1 MESLSPKSK
10 GYLIFIGGILTNF
23 IIGNS
28 MHWLSC
34 VSLYLKDYNNEIQLA
49 YNDIQF
55 ENINIHSQKNVQNNR
70 NSYFILCLILIF
82 SNMSNALSPIFTK
95 RKNIRTAL
103 FISFFLLI
111 CAYSFLYFIKNNY
124 FLIVIAFILYGIGIG
139 LPYQTVIKN
148 IWKYFHSTRK
158 KCCFIIL
165 YHFICNKC
173 FFI

>member
-34 VSLYLKDYNNEIQLA
+34 VSLYLKYYNNEIQLA

-70 NSYFILCLILIF
+70 NIYFILCLIT
-82 SNMSNALSPIFTK
+82 LS
-95 RKNIRTAL
+95 IRFYYL
-103 FISFFLLI
+103 
-111 CAYSFLYFIKNNY
+111 
-124 FLIVIAFILYGIGIG
+124 
-139 LPYQTVIKN
+139 
-148 IWKYFHSTRK
+148 
-158 KCCFIIL
+158 
-165 YHFICNKC
+165 
-173 FFI
+173 